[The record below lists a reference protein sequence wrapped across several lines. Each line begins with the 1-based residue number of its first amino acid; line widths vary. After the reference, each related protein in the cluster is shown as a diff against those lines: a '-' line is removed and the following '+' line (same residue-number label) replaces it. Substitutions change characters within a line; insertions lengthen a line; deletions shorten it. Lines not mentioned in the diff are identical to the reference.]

1 MVWFTWEKKIFCVQ
15 INKSGRLLDVYGEYL
30 QKEHMFVP
38 RKFRNSKTYV
48 TSQEE
53 LNIARKND
61 LSNVQS
67 FNVWKLRKNN
77 LLENIAN

>member
-1 MVWFTWEKKIFCVQ
+1 
-15 INKSGRLLDVYGEYL
+15 
-30 QKEHMFVP
+30 MFIP

-48 TSQEE
+48 ISQEE

-61 LSNVQS
+61 LSNVQP